1 MKDTGIV
8 RMIDDLGRIVI
19 PKELR
24 RTLDI
29 KTGEQ
34 MEIFVD
40 GEDVVIR
47 KYQPDTNTKT
57 DYESALIMVCN
68 ETGKDPVDYLHKVKS
83 GQVVAERK

>member
-8 RMIDDLGRIVI
+8 RRVDDLGRIVI

-29 KTGEQ
+29 KTDAP

-47 KYQPDTNTKT
+47 KYHPNTNITS

-68 ETGKDPVDYLHKVKS
+68 ETGKDPVEYLRKVKS
-83 GQVVAERK
+83 